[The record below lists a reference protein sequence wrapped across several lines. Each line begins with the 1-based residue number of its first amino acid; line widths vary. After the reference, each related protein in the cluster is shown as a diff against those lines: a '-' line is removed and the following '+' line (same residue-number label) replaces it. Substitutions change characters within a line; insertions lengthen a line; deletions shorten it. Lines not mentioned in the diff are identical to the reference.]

1 MLVKKQG
8 MCCLV
13 EIEQF
18 QQDGL
23 DLWGYFQGTTFHL
36 GSYQHEKDAL
46 DVWLAL
52 RQAMTEGCELFE
64 MPSDYKLNRRYF

>member
-18 QQDGL
+18 QQDGQ
-23 DLWGYFQGTTFHL
+23 DLWGYYQGVAFHL
-36 GSYQHEKDAL
+36 GSYQDEREAL

-52 RQAMTEGCELFE
+52 HQSMTEGCELFE
-64 MPSDYKLNRRYF
+64 MPIDYKLNRRLN